1 MSTEPFDP
9 SLYTSPPR
17 MTLESGIALAR
28 ALVAACPQSM
38 PSRIQKAAKKLATAT
53 DNAQAKLALRQKAMG
68 NISEEDKRLVDQAG
82 DASWGALRTRLNAYA
97 MLPANEY
104 PDAQRANELV
114 TLLFG
119 DQGLSFL
126 TEAYPVQ
133 WTTADTIL
141 KRIDADG
148 LVADIHRIAGSEFL
162 ENVRKRHAKYGT
174 MVQNI
179 LIKADGN
186 HVDLGAEVRILGS
199 AIVAY
204 ATKVCA
210 HVEDDD
216 EKSFGEARAA
226 LHPIDAHR
234 DANTK
239 KTSPAPTAPAP
250 ESPSTP

>member
-1 MSTEPFDP
+1 MA
-9 SLYTSPPR
+9 
-17 MTLESGIALAR
+17 LESGIALSR
-28 ALVAACPQSM
+28 AIVAACPISM
-38 PSRIQKAAKKLATAT
+38 PSRIQKAAKKLATVT
-53 DNAQAKLALRQKAMG
+53 DNAQAKLALRQKALG
-68 NISEEDKRLVDQAG
+68 SISEEDKRLVDQAG
-82 DASWGALRTRLNAYA
+82 DASWGALRTRLNAYS

-114 TLLFG
+114 TVLFA

-126 TEAYPVQ
+126 NETYPVQ

-141 KRIDADG
+141 KRIDDDG
-148 LVADIHRIAGSEFL
+148 LAADINRIAGSEFL

-186 HVDLGAEVRILGS
+186 HVDLGAEVRTLGN

-234 DANTK
+234 EANAK
-239 KTSPAPTAPAP
+239 KTAPASTAPPTTAPPP
-250 ESPSTP
+250 ESASTP